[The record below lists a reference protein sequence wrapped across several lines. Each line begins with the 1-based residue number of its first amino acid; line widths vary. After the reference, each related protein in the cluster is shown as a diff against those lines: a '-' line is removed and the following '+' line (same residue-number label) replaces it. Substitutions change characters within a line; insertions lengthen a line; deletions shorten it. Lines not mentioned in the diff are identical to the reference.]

1 MKWGLLTL
9 IPREPEENMKT
20 LNNTLRKFAKKEKS
34 VEDVYYKMQ
43 IAIDSGYAN
52 PDPAVQ
58 AVWKNIPSPYGKPRP
73 EDVIEHCIRQ
83 IKI

>member
-1 MKWGLLTL
+1 M
-9 IPREPEENMKT
+9 IPIELGENMKT
-20 LNNTLRKFAKKEKS
+20 FKKILKKIAKMEKIS

-43 IAIDSGYAN
+43 IAINTAYTN

-58 AVWKNIPSPYGKPRP
+58 AAWKNISSPYGKPRP

-83 IKI
+83 LKI

>member
-1 MKWGLLTL
+1 
-9 IPREPEENMKT
+9 MKT
-20 LNNTLRKFAKKEKS
+20 LNNTLSKFAKKEKIS

-43 IAIDSGYAN
+43 IAINTAYTN

-58 AVWKNIPSPYGKPRP
+58 AAWKNISSPYGKPRP

>member
-1 MKWGLLTL
+1 
-9 IPREPEENMKT
+9 
-20 LNNTLRKFAKKEKS
+20 
-34 VEDVYYKMQ
+34 MQ
-43 IAIDSGYAN
+43 IAIDFGYMN

-58 AVWKNIPSPYGKPRP
+58 AAWKSIPSPYGKPRP

>member
-1 MKWGLLTL
+1 
-9 IPREPEENMKT
+9 MKT
-20 LNNTLRKFAKKEKS
+20 LNNTLRKFAKKEKIS

-43 IAIDSGYAN
+43 IAINTAYTN

-58 AVWKNIPSPYGKPRP
+58 AAWKNISSPYGKPRP

>member
-1 MKWGLLTL
+1 
-9 IPREPEENMKT
+9 MKT
-20 LNNTLRKFAKKEKS
+20 FKNTEKNCKKEKTS

-43 IAIDSGYAN
+43 IAIDFGYTN

-58 AVWKNIPSPYGKPRP
+58 AARKNIPSPYGKPRP